1 MNVSISFRPKLADV
15 FKKYSIQDL
24 QADAMAGLTVGIM
37 ALPLT
42 MAFAIVGRQT

>member
-1 MNVSISFRPKLADV
+1 
-15 FKKYSIQDL
+15 
-24 QADAMAGLTVGIM
+24 MAGLTVGIM